1 MKKNEPRRPRW
12 KQNNTDPSAAHTA
25 AHSSAIYWKLS
36 IQSDGP
42 RIHIRLKALIAINET
57 LETLDRKKLDNRGR
71 SVALSV
77 ATYPFCC
84 HNTDQLL
91 LARAFDLLLSFF
103 LWHDC
108 PTICETTF
116 ARLQFLFVPCFV
128 DQHVELE
135 CEREIIFGWIDW
147 IGFSLLL
154 SQIIR

>member
-42 RIHIRLKALIAINET
+42 RIHTRLKALIAINET

-77 ATYPFCC
+77 ATYSFCC
-84 HNTDQLL
+84 HNIDQLL
-91 LARAFDLLLSFF
+91 LARAFDSLLSFF

-108 PTICETTF
+108 RRF
-116 ARLQFLFVPCFV
+116 AKQLSPVCNFCLFHVFV
-128 DQHVELE
+128 DHVGSE
-135 CEREIIFGWIDW
+135 CEREIIFGWMN
-147 IGFSLLL
+147 
-154 SQIIR
+154 